1 LSRALQRRVDQD
13 RGRPIRD
20 VKMPQRECTDGLALD
35 QGRSVDSS
43 PGPTACPGTGGGSSL
58 PWRRSCSS

>member
-20 VKMPQRECTDGLALD
+20 VKMPQRECTDG
-35 QGRSVDSS
+35 R
-43 PGPTACPGTGGGSSL
+43 
-58 PWRRSCSS
+58 